1 MTDGAHSGMS
11 STNDGAA
18 PEVVCLIADCVYE
31 CVDYRW
37 KYVYQACILQVYNSS
52 EEGQHMAKCDCAY
65 YTVYTVTGGQAHDDF
80 HCISSFI
87 QWLLTIM
94 SDHI

>member
-1 MTDGAHSGMS
+1 
-11 STNDGAA
+11 
-18 PEVVCLIADCVYE
+18 
-31 CVDYRW
+31 
-37 KYVYQACILQVYNSS
+37 
-52 EEGQHMAKCDCAY
+52 MAKCDCAY